1 MEKVSLSW
9 SEFGSCASNTFID
22 LLSDQDFT
30 DVTLVC
36 DDDKQIK
43 AHKVILS
50 SCSPLFRR
58 ILKNNPHQHPLIYL
72 NGIRFDNLQ
81 SVIKFIYL
89 GQTEV
94 EQDDL
99 ELFMKAGKELK
110 IKGLS
115 GNDSTKDFIDENNYI
130 EYDYKQNI
138 NDFNTTME
146 YKDDCKQN
154 LLEDYSA
161 EQENSKQF
169 DLVLFDG
176 TNIDA
181 SNIEVMKNVTG
192 KFPCE
197 ECRYEATRADN
208 LKCHIMA
215 KHKGVKYEC
224 PECSKTFSINPI

>member
-50 SCSPLFRR
+50 SCSPLFRG

-72 NGIRFDNLQ
+72 NGIQFDNLQ

-99 ELFMKAGKELK
+99 EMFMKAGKELQ

-115 GNDSTKDFIDENNYI
+115 ENYSQTQANIETFDIEEKPMIVDNSIFEKDEIIVDQTI
-130 EYDYKQNI
+130 Q
-138 NDFNTTME
+138 
-146 YKDDCKQN
+146 
-154 LLEDYSA
+154 
-161 EQENSKQF
+161 QENFEEELMQNEFQLIHSESKM
-169 DLVLFDG
+169 
-176 TNIDA
+176 NIKETLDN
-181 SNIEVMKNVTG
+181 SKKTLNV
-192 KFPCE
+192 KSF
-197 ECRYEATRADN
+197 
-208 LKCHIMA
+208 
-215 KHKGVKYEC
+215 
-224 PECSKTFSINPI
+224 

>member
-9 SEFGSCASNTFID
+9 SEFESCASSTFID

-58 ILKNNPHQHPLIYL
+58 ILTNNPHQHPLIYL
-72 NGIRFDNLQ
+72 NGIIFDNLQ

-99 ELFMKAGKELK
+99 ELFMKAGKDLQ
-110 IKGLS
+110 IKGLLDTYVS
-115 GNDSTKDFIDENNYI
+115 ED
-130 EYDYKQNI
+130 NI
-138 NDFNTTME
+138 NGA
-146 YKDDCKQN
+146 Y
-154 LLEDYSA
+154 
-161 EQENSKQF
+161 
-169 DLVLFDG
+169 V
-176 TNIDA
+176 
-181 SNIEVMKNVTG
+181 G
-192 KFPCE
+192 K
-197 ECRYEATRADN
+197 
-208 LKCHIMA
+208 
-215 KHKGVKYEC
+215 
-224 PECSKTFSINPI
+224 

>member
-72 NGIRFDNLQ
+72 NGIIFDNLQ

-99 ELFMKAGKELK
+99 ELFMKAGKELE
-110 IKGLS
+110 IKGL
-115 GNDSTKDFIDENNYI
+115 FENSNRDVFQEDNYL
-130 EYDYKQNI
+130 ENKLSKTDN
-138 NDFNTTME
+138 NSCE
-146 YKDDCKQN
+146 YKKEIVPEKNN
-154 LLEDYSA
+154 LAEHFERKNEGNILPKCSAKLFFSVTISFLYS
-161 EQENSKQF
+161 QELLS
-169 DLVLFDG
+169 VL
-176 TNIDA
+176 
-181 SNIEVMKNVTG
+181 
-192 KFPCE
+192 
-197 ECRYEATRADN
+197 
-208 LKCHIMA
+208 
-215 KHKGVKYEC
+215 
-224 PECSKTFSINPI
+224 

>member
-58 ILKNNPHQHPLIYL
+58 ILRHNPHQHPLIYL
-72 NGIRFDNLQ
+72 NGIIFDNLQ

-94 EQDDL
+94 EQDVL
-99 ELFMKAGKELK
+99 ELFIKAGKELE

-115 GNDSTKDFIDENNYI
+115 GKDSAKDFTAENKLL
-130 EYDYKQNI
+130 DYKQSI
-138 NDFNTTME
+138 NDINTME
-146 YKDDCKQN
+146 YVEDDCRQDVFEGYSVKQ
-154 LLEDYSA
+154 
-161 EQENSKQF
+161 
-169 DLVLFDG
+169 
-176 TNIDA
+176 
-181 SNIEVMKNVTG
+181 
-192 KFPCE
+192 
-197 ECRYEATRADN
+197 
-208 LKCHIMA
+208 
-215 KHKGVKYEC
+215 
-224 PECSKTFSINPI
+224 